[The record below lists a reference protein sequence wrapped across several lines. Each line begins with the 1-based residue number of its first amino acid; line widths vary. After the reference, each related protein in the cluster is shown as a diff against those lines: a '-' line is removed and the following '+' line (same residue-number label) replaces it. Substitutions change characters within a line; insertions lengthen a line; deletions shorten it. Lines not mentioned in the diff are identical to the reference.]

1 MSRQSDKIT
10 ALYCRDTSKKIR
22 AVMKSKGEA
31 GEYLCTNPPYGYM
44 KDADNPKQW
53 VVDSEA
59 AVVVKRIFDLCLEG
73 YGPLQIAR
81 ILKERKVRSLS
92 DAFYPRCCVGTG
104 CIGSYAACDCLCVYP

>member
-44 KDADNPKQW
+44 KDANNPKQW
-53 VVDSEA
+53 VVDKPPWWSS
-59 AVVVKRIFDLCLEG
+59 G
-73 YGPLQIAR
+73 YL
-81 ILKERKVRSLS
+81 LS
-92 DAFYPRCCVGTG
+92 A
-104 CIGSYAACDCLCVYP
+104 